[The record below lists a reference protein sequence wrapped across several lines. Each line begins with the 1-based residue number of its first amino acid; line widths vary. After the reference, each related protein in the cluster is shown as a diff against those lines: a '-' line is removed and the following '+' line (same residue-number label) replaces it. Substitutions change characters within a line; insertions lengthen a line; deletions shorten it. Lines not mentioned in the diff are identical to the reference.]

1 MVICNIKN
9 VLIFVKT
16 WLNKYSIDKVVFM
29 KLKYNSHPAM
39 VLNLLS
45 NPYSAEYGIVSLLI
59 N

>member
-1 MVICNIKN
+1 
-9 VLIFVKT
+9 
-16 WLNKYSIDKVVFM
+16 M

-45 NPYSAEYGIVSLLI
+45 NPYSAEYGIVGLLI